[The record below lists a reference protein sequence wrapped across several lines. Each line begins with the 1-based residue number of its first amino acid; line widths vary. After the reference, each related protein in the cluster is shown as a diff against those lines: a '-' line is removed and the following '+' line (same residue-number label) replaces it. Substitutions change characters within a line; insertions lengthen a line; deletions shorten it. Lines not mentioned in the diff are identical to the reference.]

1 MKYKVCLLFLLAFT
15 ICKVHAQETTSRSAA
30 WFLLL
35 NNYKINDTWSVGN
48 EFHFRQTDF
57 LATREQIILR
67 PYITYTDKSQVQY
80 TVGYS
85 YLSTNPYKN
94 QIDHIIPEHNFWEQV
109 TLNQKAN
116 KLAISHRFRIEH
128 RFSGILSNNN
138 GEVAVNDYRFSNR
151 FRYRLTLRRNLNE
164 KLFAILFNELWIN
177 MPNGL
182 MPQSVDRNWIFA
194 GLGYNITPKANV
206 QLAYLHQWVVK
217 GGDQFLVSP
226 TAQLVFQYDF

>member
-1 MKYKVCLLFLLAFT
+1 MKLKSVLFLSAVLFSIGA
-15 ICKVHAQETTSRSAA
+15 KAQNIEERSAA

-35 NNYKINDTWSVGN
+35 NNYKLNDKWSVGN
-48 EFHFRQTDF
+48 EFHFRQTNF
-57 LATREQIILR
+57 MATREQIILR

-94 QIDHIIPEHNFWEQV
+94 RINHIIPEHNFWEQV
-109 TLNQKAN
+109 TLNQEAN
-116 KLAISHRFRIEH
+116 KLKISHRFRLEH
-128 RFSGILSNNN
+128 RFTGLLGTRGGDI
-138 GEVAVNDYRFSNR
+138 VVDDYRFSNR
-151 FRYRLTLRRNLNE
+151 FRYRLTLRRNLGE
-164 KLFAILFNELWIN
+164 KLFAILFDELWIN

-182 MPQSVDRNWIFA
+182 MPQSVDRNWVFA
-194 GLGYNITPKANV
+194 GLGYNISPKANV

-217 GGDQFLVSP
+217 GGNNFLASP